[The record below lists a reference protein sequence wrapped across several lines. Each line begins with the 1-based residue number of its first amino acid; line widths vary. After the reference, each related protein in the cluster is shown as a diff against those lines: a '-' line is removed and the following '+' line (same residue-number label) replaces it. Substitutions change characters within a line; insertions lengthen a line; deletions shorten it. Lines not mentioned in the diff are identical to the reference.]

1 MNQILRKTNL
11 NKINEEAIQYA
22 FDKYL
27 FYYDSIE
34 SFYSRKEPTLKRK
47 VMFYLKFILLA
58 IFNVKYGILSL
69 YANKDQMPILT
80 DATIIMGDGS
90 KLLCAMFF
98 SLGLLLMVGKL
109 MFVYYEK
116 QSKIKFIDMVVGL
129 NMGNPIYKISM
140 EHRNKLTLR
149 SFLLYNIYIKIF
161 GLFAVLFGEF
171 CTICGTIVVHVYGD
185 YGNVILLW
193 ISSLNILF
201 VFNQFQI
208 LFWVGYLF
216 YLPIT
221 LLNYKLDELI
231 NKLRFSIKWNHD
243 TGISNVLD
251 SYNELID
258 IVKQLSGPY
267 NIIIGLVYCFV
278 PYLIAI
284 SVELVKLDTDDL
296 ILILIEYL
304 HWLVFIFTILTS
316 FIINQLSA
324 SITVRNK
331 SIPKHL
337 YPIFINERNIK
348 LRTKLKID
356 SFIERLNKQFI
367 GYYCFNLFKFT
378 KLAFYQ
384 YAFTVSCTYIL
395 VFNFFKK

>member
-1 MNQILRKTNL
+1 MDRILRKTNL

-34 SFYSRKEPTLKRK
+34 SYYSRKEPTFKRK
-47 VMFYLKFILLA
+47 VMFYLTFIVLA
-58 IFNVKYGILSL
+58 IFNVKYGFLSL
-69 YANKDQMPILT
+69 YAGKEQTPLLT
-80 DATIIMGDGS
+80 DPIRVIGEGS
-90 KLLCAMFF
+90 KLLSAMFL
-98 SLGLLLMVGKL
+98 SLGVLLMVGKL
-109 MFVYYEK
+109 TMVYYEK
-116 QSKIKFIDMVVGL
+116 QSNIKIIDIVVEL
-129 NMGNPIYKISM
+129 KMGNPTYKINM
-140 EHRNKLTLR
+140 QHHKKLTLR
-149 SFLLYNIYIKIF
+149 SFLLYYIYVKIL
-161 GLFAVLFGEF
+161 GLFAVLLGDF
-171 CTICGTIVVHVYGD
+171 CTVGAAIALYLYGD
-185 YGNVILLW
+185 YGNVVILS
-193 ISSLNILF
+193 ISTLHILC
-201 VFNQFQI
+201 VFHQFQL

-231 NKLRFSIKWNHD
+231 QKLRFSIKWNHD
-243 TGISNVLD
+243 TGINNVLD

-284 SVELVKLDTDDL
+284 SVELVKLDKDDL
-296 ILILIEYL
+296 ILIIIEYL
-304 HWLVFIFTILTS
+304 HWLVFIFAILTS
-316 FIINQLSA
+316 FIVNQLSA

-384 YAFTVSCTYIL
+384 YAFTVSSTYVL
-395 VFNFFKK
+395 VFDFFNK